1 MDTNS
6 LYYFA
11 EAAKDMNFTQT
22 AKRLFI
28 SQQNLSNHIMR
39 LESYYDTKL
48 FERKPHLSLTYAG
61 EVLLTYATNFKIN
74 EDNLKNVLSDIKEK
88 ERGVLR
94 IGCSP
99 MRTSIVMPQ
108 LAVRFAKKYPNVEL
122 HFYHCHSNQLT
133 DMLLSGE
140 LDMAVTVDKIKHP
153 YLTSTYLFTDTI
165 YLMVSKQLLTQYYG
179 DKADSLIKKSLNGAE
194 LRDFASLPF
203 VNVRLTKII
212 QDCFDDQNCKPNF
225 IITTDTPRF
234 SLSDF
239 YQEIAA
245 SIITKTNYL
254 IMKHRVDENVLFFP
268 LNTSADMSL
277 HDIAFVRHQKKYLSR
292 YGQHFLD
299 TTVRFFQ
306 ELNNDST
313 SSHPHN

>member
-11 EAAKDMNFTQT
+11 EAAKDLNFTQT

-28 SQQNLSNHIMR
+28 SQQNLSNHIIR
-39 LESYYDTKL
+39 LEAYYDTKL
-48 FERKPHLSLTYAG
+48 FERKPHLSLTYSG
-61 EVLLTYATNFKIN
+61 EVLLTYATNFKID

-122 HFYHCHSNQLT
+122 HFYHYHSNRLT
-133 DMLLSGE
+133 EMLLSGE
-140 LDMAVTVDKIKHP
+140 LDMAVTVDKLNHP
-153 YLTSTYLFTDTI
+153 SLVSTYLFKDTI
-165 YLMVSKQLLTQYYG
+165 YIMVSKKLLIQYFG
-179 DKADSLIKKSLNGAE
+179 EQTEALIQKSANGAD
-194 LRDFASLPF
+194 LKDFAVLPF
-203 VNVRLTKII
+203 VNVRLTNII
-212 QDCFDDQNCKPNF
+212 RDCFRDQNCEPNF
-225 IITTDTPRF
+225 IITTDVPRF

-254 IMKHRVDENVLFFP
+254 IMKHRVDEDILFFP
-268 LNTSADMSL
+268 LNTTEAMSL
-277 HDIAFVRHQKKYLSR
+277 HDIAFVRHRKKYLSR
-292 YGQHFLD
+292 YGQHFLEI
-299 TTVRFFQ
+299 TEQFFQ
-306 ELNNDST
+306 ELGE
-313 SSHPHN
+313 P